1 MSLEHDLEAKVEEV
15 LQADS
20 VVKAKRLM
28 RSRSGVVLV
37 GIISFVESALP
48 LPILTD
54 PFLIAAILA
63 ERANV
68 VRLVVVTTVT
78 SVLGGIFAYL
88 TAAIALDLL
97 IQWFPDVA
105 ISDFNQ
111 ILASSNQSS
120 AFMLA
125 WIGAVTPVP
134 YTAAAWVVAVMN
146 GGIWTFITASIL
158 GRGLRYVIVGYS
170 VYRFGPLA
178 TKYIK
183 RYIGYI
189 TLVAIIGAVA
199 YLILKM

>member
-1 MSLEHDLEAKVEEV
+1 MSLEQDLEAKIEDV
-15 LQADS
+15 LHTDS

-28 RSRSGVVLV
+28 SSRSGVVLV
-37 GIISFVESALP
+37 GAISFIESALP

-68 VRLVVVTTVT
+68 VRLVLVTTIT
-78 SVLGGIFAYL
+78 SVLGGIFAYY

-97 IQWFPDVA
+97 VQWFPDGA
-105 ISDFNQ
+105 LSDFNQ
-111 ILASSNQSS
+111 LLSSSNQSS

-125 WIGAVTPVP
+125 WIGAITPVP
-134 YTAAAWVVAVMN
+134 YTAAAWAVAVMN
-146 GGIWTFITASIL
+146 GSIWAFIVASIL
-158 GRGLRYVIVGYS
+158 GRGLRYIIVGYS
-170 VYRFGPLA
+170 VYRFGSLA

-189 TLVAIIGAVA
+189 SLVAIIGAVG
-199 YLILKM
+199 YFILKM